1 MIELPKIKIR
11 REGKPRGIANELNFL
26 YVNRYLSITVNIDR
40 SIDMAFKID
49 NQEIRVLGQDLEV
62 RRRPSEEL
70 NMEVVPV
77 VTSSAWI

>member
-1 MIELPKIKIR
+1 MSIDIYLLQSILIE
-11 REGKPRGIANELNFL
+11 
-26 YVNRYLSITVNIDR
+26 

-70 NMEVVPV
+70 NMEVVPM
-77 VTSSAWI
+77 VTSSTWI